1 MYIKTLTIQGFK
13 SYRDQT
19 AVEPFSPRHN
29 VVVGRNGSGKSNFFS
44 AIRFVL
50 SDAYTSMSREERQ
63 SLLHDSSTST
73 STTLSA
79 FVEIVFDNSDNRFP
93 TSGSEVIL
101 RRTIGLK
108 KDEYSIDRKSASK
121 ADVANLLESAGFSRS
136 NPYYI
141 VPQGRITHLTN
152 AKDHERL
159 GLLKE
164 VAGTRVYEQ
173 RRSESIKIIEDTD
186 ARRSK
191 IEDLIDY
198 IENRLKE
205 LDDEKEE
212 LKQYYEKDKE
222 RRCLEYGIYQREL
235 SDVATILE
243 NLESDRRR
251 EVDNANAKRGEFN
264 EREKILAKLE
274 GELSTAK
281 QRIEQQNLEKHQ
293 LEQERRE
300 LSKGLA
306 QLQSLVEDL
315 EEAGERRE
323 GRREGIE
330 QELANIRTEIEAKQ
344 AELRTLTPQWEAL
357 RGETAAIREQLEQ
370 TKARIAALYS
380 KQGRSAQFRTQRE
393 RDEYLRRQIS
403 DLDRYTEAQRQRI
416 EQSAN
421 ERRADEQRKAE
432 VAGRV
437 LEVEASIEGRRDLI
451 RDLGEQLTS
460 KRDRRDEL
468 TETKKDLWK
477 EETRLASAAG
487 YARDQLSQ
495 AQRVLSSMM
504 DKATAQGLQAV
515 ERIAKQLGLEDRVKG
530 PIHQLFTVDDIYKT
544 AVEVTAGASLFHVVV
559 DNDDTVGKILDVM
572 NREKSGRVTFMPL
585 NRLKPKNVDFA
596 QTKDAVLMLSRLDFE
611 PALAPAFQQIFGKTI
626 ICPNLDVASA
636 YVRSHGVNAISLDG
650 DKIERKGSLTGGYH
664 DPRRSRLDATKLTKR
679 WRDEL
684 ELNTA
689 KLDEMKAKLVSIEQE
704 ITALASDTYVLERRR
719 EEAKNSRGPLADQ
732 LVWMRREAEDIDAR
746 IKKSER
752 READQTLELRAAE
765 TRRSAM
771 DDELKTP
778 MASGL
783 SAVES
788 AELDTLNTAEDARK
802 RELANKSRSLAELSN
817 RKSMLEIELFENLG
831 RRQEELSATLEAL
844 GETLVG
850 GDGGAASAEDVEM
863 RRREIEKLR
872 RKVADREKRIT
883 AVEKELD
890 RLSQTMQDAQARY
903 DKTRAE
909 QAEDAR
915 GISRQQKNV
924 ERYLGKKTRLLEQKD
939 RCNRNI
945 RDLGVLPEEAFQK
958 YIDAD
963 PGKLLK
969 KLHKVNE
976 ALKKFS
982 HVNKKAVEQYNN
994 FTKQRDQLLD
1004 RQAELEKSAE
1014 SIHELIEVLDQRK
1027 DEAIERTF
1035 KQVSKYFEEV
1045 FEKLVPAGR
1054 GRLIMQRAIDGA
1066 NGDADE
1072 DEEGEPMDEDEEEE
1086 PEVGTA
1092 AALRTKKKSQIDS
1105 YTGVSIKV
1113 SFNSKHDEG
1122 LRIQQLSGGQKS
1134 LVALATVFAIQKC
1147 DPAPFYLFDEIDA
1160 NLDAQYRTA
1169 VANMIRELAENAQF
1183 ITTTFRPEMVQVASK
1198 HYGVLF
1204 DAQKVSTIRSIT
1216 RDEAHEFV
1224 EAASTDQTGAAAP
1237 R

>member
-13 SYRDQT
+13 SYRDQI
-19 AVEPFSPRHN
+19 AVEPFSPHHN

-93 TSGSEVIL
+93 TNGSELIL

-152 AKDHERL
+152 AKDSERL

-173 RRSESIKIIEDTD
+173 RRADSIKIIEDTD
-186 ARRSK
+186 AKRGK
-191 IEDLIDY
+191 IEDLLAY
-198 IENRLKE
+198 IENRLSE
-205 LDDEKEE
+205 LDSEKEE
-212 LKQYYEKDKE
+212 LKEYYEKDKE
-222 RRCLEYGIYQREL
+222 RRCLEYSIYQREL
-235 SDVATILE
+235 ADVAEILE
-243 NLESDRRR
+243 RLEEERRK
-251 EVDNANAKRGEFN
+251 EVDASNTKRGEFN
-264 EREKILAKLE
+264 EREKTLAKLE
-274 GELSTAK
+274 ADLSSAR
-281 QRIEQQNLEKHQ
+281 QRIEQQSLEKNQ

-300 LSKGLA
+300 LSRNLA
-306 QLQSLVEDL
+306 QLESIVEDL

-330 QELANIRTEIEAKQ
+330 AELASLRAEISSKE
-344 AELRTLTPQWEAL
+344 AELQQLRPQWDQ
-357 RGETAAIREQLEQ
+357 AAQQTESIREQLEQ
-370 TKARIAALYS
+370 TKARISALYS
-380 KQGRSAQFRTQRE
+380 KQGRSTQFRTQAD
-393 RDEYLRRQIS
+393 RDTYLRAQITE
-403 DLDRYTEAQRQRI
+403 LDRFMQAQQARRAD
-416 EQSAN
+416 SAN
-421 ERRADEQRKAE
+421 ENAAINERKTAN
-432 VAGRV
+432 ASRV
-437 LEVEASIEGRRDLI
+437 QEIEATLEGRRDMVRNLA
-451 RDLGEQLTS
+451 EQWTA
-460 KRDRRDEL
+460 KKNRREEL
-468 TETKKDLWK
+468 TELKKDLWK
-477 EETRLASAAG
+477 EETRLASSVNFG
-487 YARDQLSQ
+487 REQLAV
-495 AQRVLSSMM
+495 AQRDLSSMM
-504 DKATAQGLQAV
+504 DKTTAQGLQAI
-515 ERIAKQLGLEDRVKG
+515 ERITKRLKLEANVKG
-530 PIHQLFTVDDIYKT
+530 PVYQLFTVDDIYKT
-544 AVEVTAGASLFHVVV
+544 AAEVTAGASLFHVVV
-559 DNDDTVGKILDVM
+559 DTDETASKLLDVM

-585 NRLKPKNVDFA
+585 NRLKPKPLDFPA
-596 QTKDAVLMLSRLDFE
+596 TKDAIVLSKKLNFDRSLT
-611 PALAPAFQQIFGKTI
+611 PAFEQIFGKTI
-626 ICPNLDVASA
+626 VCPNLEIASA
-636 YVRSHGVNAISLDG
+636 YVRSHGVTAISLDG
-650 DKIERKGSLTGGYH
+650 DKVERKGSLTGGYH
-664 DPRRSRLDATKLTKR
+664 DPRRSRLDAIKAVRR
-679 WRDEL
+679 WREQVDSD
-684 ELNTA
+684 TA
-689 KLDEMKAKLVSIEQE
+689 KLDEVKSRLTEMEQE
-704 ITALASDTYVLERRR
+704 ITALISDMYQLERRR
-719 EEAKNSRGPLADQ
+719 DEAKNSRAPLMDE
-732 LVWMRREAEDIDAR
+732 LVWLRREMDDLELR
-746 IKKSER
+746 KRQMER
-752 READQTLELRAAE
+752 READQALELKAAE
-765 TRRSAM
+765 TKRAGM
-771 DDELKTP
+771 QDELQTP
-778 MASGL
+778 MTTGL
-783 SAVES
+783 ST
-788 AELDTLNTAEDARK
+788 AETRQLETLNAQEDVQK
-802 RELANKSRSLAELSN
+802 RELAELSRSFAELSN
-817 RKSMLEIELFENLG
+817 RKSMLEIDLFENL
-831 RRQEELSATLEAL
+831 RRRRDELSVTLEAL

-850 GDGGAASAEDVEM
+850 GDGGGASAEDVDM
-863 RRREIEKLR
+863 RKRERETI
-872 RKVADREKRIT
+872 RKRIGEREKRIN
-883 AVEKELD
+883 AVEKDLD
-890 RLSQTMQDAQARY
+890 KLAQSVQETQNRY
-903 DKTRAE
+903 EKTKAE

-924 ERYLGKKTRLLEQKD
+924 ERYLGKKSRLLEQRD

-945 RDLGVLPEEAFQK
+945 LDLGVLPEEAFEK
-958 YIDAD
+958 YMNTAPD
-963 PGKLLK
+963 KLLK

-994 FTKQRDQLLD
+994 FTKQRDQLIE

-1054 GRLIMQRAIDGA
+1054 GRLIMQRRI
-1066 NGDADE
+1066 DE
-1072 DEEGEPMDEDEEEE
+1072 DQAGSDVEMEDEEEE
-1086 PEVGTA
+1086 EEVGTA
-1092 AALRTKKKSQIDS
+1092 AALRRKKKSQIDS

-1169 VANMIRELAENAQF
+1169 VANMIRELAETAQF
-1183 ITTTFRPEMVQVASK
+1183 ITTTFRPEMVQVARK

-1204 DAQKVSTIRSIT
+1204 DNQKVSTIRSIT
-1216 RDEAHEFV
+1216 REEAHEFV
-1224 EAASTDQTGAAAP
+1224 EAASTDTGAP

>member
-19 AVEPFSPRHN
+19 AVEPFSPHHN

-93 TSGSEVIL
+93 TSGNEVVL

-186 ARRSK
+186 AKRAK

-243 NLESDRRR
+243 NLEADRRR
-251 EVDNANAKRGEFN
+251 EVETSNARRGEFN

-274 GELSTAK
+274 GELSSLK
-281 QRIEQQNLEKHQ
+281 QRIEQQNLEKQQ

-300 LSKGLA
+300 LSKSLA
-306 QLQSLVEDL
+306 QLESLLEDL

-323 GRREGIE
+323 GRKDGIE
-330 QELANIRTEIEAKQ
+330 QELATIRAEIESKQ
-344 AELRTLTPQWEAL
+344 AELQTLTPEWERLGDETEEL
-357 RGETAAIREQLEQ
+357 RESLEQ
-370 TKARIAALYS
+370 TKARTSALYS
-380 KQGRSAQFRTQRE
+380 KQGRSAQFRTQHE
-393 RDEYLRRQIS
+393 RDDYLRKQIAE
-403 DLDRYTEAQRQRI
+403 LDRYVEAQRKRI
-416 EQSAN
+416 EESTAERQAD
-421 ERRADEQRKAE
+421 ERRRED
-432 VAGRV
+432 VARRIA
-437 LEVEASIEGRRDLI
+437 EVEASIEGRKDLV
-451 RDLGEQLTS
+451 RTLGEQWTA

-468 TETKKDLWK
+468 TEQKKDLWK
-477 EETRLASAAG
+477 EDTRLASVAG
-487 YARDQLSQ
+487 FARDQLSS
-495 AQRVLSSMM
+495 AQRNLASMM
-504 DKATAQGLQAV
+504 DKATAQGLAAV
-515 ERIAKQLGLEDRVKG
+515 EAIAKRLKLEDRVRG
-530 PIHQLFTVDDIYKT
+530 PIYQLFSVDETYKT

-559 DNDDTVGKILDVM
+559 DTDETASKLLEVM

-585 NRLKPKNVDFA
+585 NRLKPKDIDFP
-596 QTKDAVLMLSRLDFE
+596 QTKDAVLMLSRLDYE
-611 PALAPAFQQIFGKTI
+611 PALAPAFAQIFGRTI
-626 ICPNLDVASA
+626 ICPNLEVASA

-650 DKIERKGSLTGGYH
+650 DKVERKGSLTGGYH
-664 DPRRSRLDATKLTKR
+664 DPRRSRLDATQAVRR
-679 WRDEL
+679 WRE
-684 ELNTA
+684 EHEHSTA
-689 KLDEMKAKLVSIEQE
+689 KLEEVKSRLTSIDQE
-704 ITALASDTYVLERRR
+704 ITALASDMFQLERKR
-719 EEAKNSRGPLADQ
+719 EEAKNSRGPLMDE
-732 LVWMRREAEDIDAR
+732 LVWMRREAEDIEAR

-752 READQTLELRAAE
+752 READQTLELKAAE

-771 DDELKTP
+771 EEELRTP

-783 SAVES
+783 SDAET
-788 AELDTLNTAEDARK
+788 AELERLNATEDAQK
-802 RELANKSRSLAELSN
+802 RELAEKSKALAELSA
-817 RKSMLEIELFENLG
+817 RKSMLEIDLFENLR
-831 RRQEELSATLEAL
+831 RRQEELNLTLEAL

-850 GDGGAASAEDVEM
+850 GDGGAGSAEDLGM
-863 RRREIEKLR
+863 RRREIETLR
-872 RKVADREKRIT
+872 KRVADRERKVN
-883 AVEKELD
+883 AVDKELD
-890 RLSQTMQDAQARY
+890 KLSQTLQDTQARY
-903 DKTRAE
+903 DKTRTE

-915 GISRQQKNV
+915 GISKQQKNV
-924 ERYLGKKTRLLEQKD
+924 ERYLNKKTRLLEQKD

-958 YIDAD
+958 YIDTD

-994 FTKQRDQLLD
+994 FTKQRDQLLE
-1004 RQAELEKSAE
+1004 RQSELEKSAE

-1035 KQVSKYFEEV
+1035 KEVSKHFEEV

-1054 GRLIMQRAIDGA
+1054 GRLIMQRAIDGR
-1066 NGDADE
+1066 NGQGGSD
-1072 DEEGEPMDEDEEEE
+1072 MDEDEEEE
-1086 PEVGTA
+1086 EEQVEEAEVGTA
-1092 AALRTKKKSQIDS
+1092 AALRKKKKSQIDS

-1169 VANMIRELAENAQF
+1169 VANMIMELAERAQF
-1183 ITTTFRPEMVQVASK
+1183 ITTTFRPEMVQVAKK

-1204 DAQKVSTIRSIT
+1204 DSQKVSTIRSIT

-1224 EAASTDQTGAAAP
+1224 EAASTDTAAAA